1 MDAVVPGPDGEAAAL
16 DHDAAGGIVVV
27 VLRVE
32 PVAPGLQD
40 VYAVIGA
47 DAVVGLQGGV
57 GGGDVPGAPGELQ
70 IVVGADAVC
79 GGAHGHGAQ
88 AVQHQIVPGVDH
100 GVLVAAENAADS
112 EGILAALGGGEE
124 DLVGVLHQDAGLIRV
139 HDAQAFQHQLDLV
152 LVPGVHHHLGLPGA
166 AAQDVDSGFGEGHRI
181 PVGHGDGGG
190 LAQIRGLAEIPI
202 REQVLRF
209 GGDRRG
215 SRRRGG
221 DPSRGDGGSGLGRG
235 RRGRGGGGMAGDHG
249 PAAGEQ
255 DGRRQDQSGQ
265 ASRKD
270 FLLHWIVL
278 SFRKNYN

>member
-47 DAVVGLQGGV
+47 DAVVGFQGGI

-70 IVVGADAVC
+70 VVVGADAVL
-79 GGAHGHGAQ
+79 GGKDGHGAQ
-88 AVQHQIVPGVDH
+88 AVQHQVVPGEDH
-100 GVLVAAENAADS
+100 GILVAAEHAADG
-112 EGILAALGGGEE
+112 EGVLSALSGGEE
-124 DLVGVLHQDAGLIRV
+124 DLVCILHQDTGLIRV
-139 HDAQAFQHQLDLV
+139 HDAQAVQHQLYFV
-152 LVPGVHHHLGLPGA
+152 LVPGVHHHLGFLRA

-209 GGDRRG
+209 CGDRRG
-215 SRRRGG
+215 GRRRGG
-221 DPSRGDGGSGLGRG
+221 DRSRGDGGSGLGRG

-249 PAAGEQ
+249 PAACEQ

-265 ASRKD
+265 ASRKN

-278 SFRKNYN
+278 SFHKNYN